1 MKYLKQF
8 NIQFVGLKEGS
19 HLFNYTIDNKFFEA
33 FNFDEYKSSSI
44 EVSLTFVKK
53 STLFELS
60 FIAAGTIEIPCDL
73 TNELYNQEI
82 ASELPLVVK
91 FGPLYNDESEEI
103 LILPHEAYEFN
114 VAQFIYEMIV
124 LAVPNKRVHPK
135 VLDGTMESEALN
147 KLKELTIKEEKT
159 IIVIQVNGKKRGMIE
174 VPTDSKEKMIIKKS
188 KEVENVSKHIGSSGI
203 MKNIYIKNKL
213 VNFITKK

>member
-8 NIQFVGLKEGS
+8 NIQFVGLKEGK

-33 FNFDEYKSSSI
+33 FNFDEYENSSI
-44 EVSLTFVKK
+44 KVSLTFVKK
-53 STLFELS
+53 STLFELTFS
-60 FIAAGTIEIPCDL
+60 ANGTVEVPCDL
-73 TNELYNQEI
+73 TNELFNQEV
-82 ASELPLVVK
+82 ASELPLVVN
-91 FGPLYNDESEEI
+91 FGSVYNDDNEEI

-147 KLKELTIKEEKT
+147 KLEELTIKEQKTVDNTDPRWDKLKNLTTEKKT
-159 IIVIQVNGKKRGMIE
+159 
-174 VPTDSKEKMIIKKS
+174 
-188 KEVENVSKHIGSSGI
+188 
-203 MKNIYIKNKL
+203 
-213 VNFITKK
+213 